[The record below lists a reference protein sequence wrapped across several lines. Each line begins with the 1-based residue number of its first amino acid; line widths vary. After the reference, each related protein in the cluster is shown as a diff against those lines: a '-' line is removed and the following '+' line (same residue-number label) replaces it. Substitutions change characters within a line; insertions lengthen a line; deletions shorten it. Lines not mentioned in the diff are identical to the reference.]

1 MYSLRDSLRVQTV
14 HPTLFLSYSFVEKR
28 THTGR
33 FNVRCPSKTDVL
45 SGPKFQTSIC
55 PTYRVTDVDVN
66 RIPHAIVQRRCKCT
80 DCLSVLDSTLGSRA
94 FSRCVPTFQ
103 YQMVLRRVGC
113 VGGVFEYKPVMEP
126 FVVGC
131 SCKLFF
137 DQWINKCIQNYC
149 IPDSGRFISYVCA
162 FLPVYLTIKYLFF
175 VHILLLF
182 YFYIC
187 ISDKKRQIRNEYDN
201 IYWTKNWIQ

>member
-1 MYSLRDSLRVQTV
+1 MRRSFLCTV
-14 HPTLFLSYSFVEKR
+14 YVTGFGKQCISYYFLSYSFIEKR

-45 SGPKFQTSIC
+45 SGPKFRTSIC

-66 RIPHAIVQRRCKCT
+66 RIPQTIVQRRCKCT
-80 DCLSVLDSTLGSRA
+80 DCLSVLDSTLGSRG

-113 VGGVFEYKPVMEP
+113 VDGVFEYKPVMEP

-137 DQWINKCIQNYC
+137 DQWINEWIQNEC
-149 IPDSGRFISYVCA
+149 IPDLGRFISYVCA
-162 FLPVYLTIKYLFF
+162 FLPVYLTIKYFCTCTHIVFF
-175 VHILLLF
+175 
-182 YFYIC
+182 
-187 ISDKKRQIRNEYDN
+187 
-201 IYWTKNWIQ
+201 IYSYAYLTR